1 MLQLHPLGDSG
12 RGPARHRRCSGG
24 ELRFVV
30 SVPRPRC
37 LLGSRYCLDSLS
49 SCLVS
54 TQPFPYGTGAGY
66 IFSNSVNA
74 WLSTDTQ
81 VIKWVRDAAGATR
94 EELQWQKFEDTSTG
108 YWLTYSPFT
117 IEYMNVRALQDR
129 LSNSLVVWPL
139 TDGSGRVSR
148 ACGRLRDGCTT

>member
-1 MLQLHPLGDSG
+1 MGHGRGIAELRHVVWDAADEWEGEGQWLLPGVRWSG
-12 RGPARHRRCSGG
+12 RGAGTSRNVLP
-24 ELRFVV
+24 
-30 SVPRPRC
+30 
-37 LLGSRYCLDSLS
+37 LLFSHAADWLLSILSR
-49 SCLVS
+49 LVLS

-117 IEYMNVRALQDR
+117 IEYMNVRAPRR
-129 LSNSLVVWPL
+129 LKKLWRLFVVRFGWF
-139 TDGSGRVSR
+139 
-148 ACGRLRDGCTT
+148 

>member
-1 MLQLHPLGDSG
+1 ML
-12 RGPARHRRCSGG
+12 
-24 ELRFVV
+24 FFT
-30 SVPRPRC
+30 
-37 LLGSRYCLDSLS
+37 LLAWLTLLLSILSR
-49 SCLVS
+49 LVLS

-66 IFSNSVNA
+66 IFSKSVNA

-129 LSNSLVVWPL
+129 LSNSLCCVASS
-139 TDGSGRVSR
+139 D
-148 ACGRLRDGCTT
+148 

>member
-1 MLQLHPLGDSG
+1 MVW
-12 RGPARHRRCSGG
+12 ARCRYVAKCVAVLFSHAADW
-24 ELRFVV
+24 
-30 SVPRPRC
+30 
-37 LLGSRYCLDSLS
+37 LLSILSR
-49 SCLVS
+49 LVLS

-94 EELQWQKFEDTSTG
+94 EALQWQKFEDTSTG

-117 IEYMNVRALQDR
+117 IEYMNVRAARTQKAVEALCCG
-129 LSNSLVVWPL
+129 LV
-139 TDGSGRVSR
+139 GS
-148 ACGRLRDGCTT
+148 D